1 MPGHNIGM
9 KKFFLILVPFLIL
22 CGLSAQEIK
31 PPSEVVAKPTTSEA
45 AIKLDVLESKLSS
58 FEKTKL
64 GEIRFSELNFFWRE
78 LASFEFND
86 NGNSESNSRL
96 EVNKRTDLLIR
107 ASKIRSSYL
116 SQYNPELTLNQ
127 WFQDSILEVKIIPI
141 RLTTLALNRA
151 HTFRGYFE
159 EGGRG
164 LLKLIP
170 EIMLILLILM
180 LPFLLK
186 MLISKVLELLDKL
199 RLSLVDFRRYRPWRE
214 MVALNLQRLTPFIPW
229 VLVIIGF
236 EFLRE
241 VMEGTLIE
249 ELGLL
254 IPYLLYY
261 CYYRLFRQ
269 TVLNLLR
276 LLSEKAMMKASAHTK
291 DKMNRS
297 SLLIGRIYFVVM
309 CLLHTVSS
317 VASEGLLYQEI
328 VVFSRIIGVIVFYRL
343 IWKWREEISGILR
356 RNFGTEEDGG
366 MFAFIPGLMVAKFFI
381 VTGPICFS
389 IALLVPFYHWL
400 EDQIGKFELSKSIAA
415 KIFKKKLE
423 NTEGLE
429 GDEEER
435 LPDDYLKYFFLKASE
450 FEEETQKL
458 LVTPKR
464 DPLEKIKVEVNEWKD
479 GKTEEHTVAL
489 YGVKGAGKSTT
500 LNRLEN
506 FYKDKLK
513 VIRCDIP
520 AKLLTKNEVHKFFG
534 HLLGGGDLVD
544 PVSLLEWDKEI
555 EPTLVILDE
564 AQNLF
569 LAQMGGFEGIRA
581 FFELLNV
588 RTENIFWCASFN
600 RFSWNYLD
608 QVFAKNRY
616 FRSSIEIEGM
626 NEEDL
631 QNLIMKRHNMSSY
644 RLSYAEIIRAL
655 RSYSEVDDTSYV
667 ENLFFRMLYE
677 ESRGNPRVALNL
689 WLRAL
694 RPRRRGLI
702 KVGLPLN
709 PKLSVLSRLSEESHF
724 VYSGL
729 IRHENLTSREL
740 VAVTSL
746 AEGVVRY
753 ALKIGLEN
761 EFIDRDEAGR
771 YRVVA
776 LMQGPLTQFLK
787 AKNFIYG

>member
-1 MPGHNIGM
+1 M
-9 KKFFLILVPFLIL
+9 KKFFLILISVLT
-22 CGLSAQEIK
+22 LSLSLAQEEIA
-31 PPSEVVAKPTTSEA
+31 PIPALTSTSTETS
-45 AIKLDVLESKLSS
+45 IKLDELEAKLSS
-58 FEKTKL
+58 FEKSKL
-64 GEIRFSELNFFWRE
+64 ADIRFFELNFFWRE
-78 LASFEFND
+78 LASFEFK
-86 NGNSESNSRL
+86 NSEISEGEARA
-96 EVNKRTDLLIR
+96 EVNKRTNLLIR
-107 ASKIRSSYL
+107 ASKIRSDYL
-116 SQYNPELTLNQ
+116 SVYNPDLTLTQ
-127 WFQDSILEVKIIPI
+127 WLSDSILELKIIPI
-141 RLTTLALNRA
+141 RLTTLALNRV
-151 HTFRGYFE
+151 HTIKGYFQ

-164 LLKLIP
+164 LLKLVP
-170 EIMLILLILM
+170 EIMLLILLLM
-180 LPFLLK
+180 LPFLLRK
-186 MLISKVLELLDKL
+186 LISKVLDLLDKL
-199 RLSLVDFRRYRPWRE
+199 RLSLIDFRRYRPWRE
-214 MVALNLQRLTPFIPW
+214 AVALNLQRLTPFIPW

-241 VMEGTLIE
+241 VMVGTLIE

-276 LLSEKAMMKASAHTK
+276 LLSEKAMMKASAQTK
-291 DKMNRS
+291 EKMNRS

-328 VVFSRIIGVIVFYRL
+328 VVLSQIIAVIVFYRL
-343 IWKWREEISGILR
+343 IWKWREEIGGILK
-356 RNFGTEEDGG
+356 RNFGSEEDGG
-366 MFAFIPGLMVAKFFI
+366 TFSFLPKLLKSRLFLI
-381 VTGPICFS
+381 TGPLCFL

-400 EDQIGKFELSKSIAA
+400 EDQISKFELSKSIAA

-435 LPDDYLKYFFLKASE
+435 LPDDYTKYFFLRASE
-450 FEEETQKL
+450 FEEETQNL

-513 VIRCDIP
+513 VIRADVP
-520 AKLLTKNEVHKFFG
+520 AKLLTKAEVNKFFG
-534 HLLGGGDLVD
+534 HLLGGEELVD
-544 PVSLLEWDKEI
+544 VVTLLEWDREM

-569 LAQMGGFEGIRA
+569 LSQMGGFEGIHA

-600 RFSWNYLD
+600 RYSWNYLD

-616 FRSSIEIEGM
+616 FRSSVEIEGM

-631 QNLIMKRHNMSSY
+631 QNLIMKRHNRSSY

-677 ESRGNPRVALNL
+677 ESKGNPRVALNL

-709 PKLSVLSRLSEESHF
+709 PKLSVLSKLSEESHF

-740 VAVTSL
+740 VSVTSL
-746 AEGVVRY
+746 ADGVVRY

-761 EFIDRDEAGR
+761 EFIERDEAGR

-776 LMQGPLTQFLK
+776 LMQGPLTQYLK